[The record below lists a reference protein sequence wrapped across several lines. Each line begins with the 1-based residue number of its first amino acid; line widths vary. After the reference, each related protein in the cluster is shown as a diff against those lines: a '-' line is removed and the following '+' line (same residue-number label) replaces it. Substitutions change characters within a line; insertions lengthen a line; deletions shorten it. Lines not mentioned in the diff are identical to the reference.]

1 MLLCSEG
8 KILSII
14 TAIFQAI
21 GQALTFIFP
30 ISESGHSAIFHN
42 FANRNSGEVSELT
55 GLIHIGIAIGII
67 IAFYK
72 VFLKNIFETVN
83 SFKEMFSKDLRVR
96 RASNSRKFMYF
107 TLISFLPM
115 LLYFVPIGSK
125 GNIYQILNLFSK
137 DSNLLSEGIG
147 FLVTATI
154 LLFASL
160 TMMKNKENRGNQLSV
175 PIVIILAIVIFLTLP
190 VSGLSLSAMLISVA
204 ILCNIN
210 KNIAFRY
217 FVSISVP
224 VLIVKGIIEIV
235 TCASY
240 VNIITGIVGVVVSAA
255 AAFLVSKLFKAV
267 ISNMNLKYF
276 SYYNYAI
283 GVIVLIIGIV
293 QIIIK

>member
-72 VFLKNIFETVN
+72 VFMKNIFETVN

-115 LLYFVPIGSK
+115 VLYFVPIGTK

-240 VNIITGIVGVVVSAA
+240 VNIITGVVGVVVSAA